1 LKNCDNKTTTKYLPK
16 YMRCVANICYCGL
29 HNLPHIK
36 KVAKYNKLQVHD
48 DCGIINVF
56 LSTAN
61 LFS

>member
-1 LKNCDNKTTTKYLPK
+1 
-16 YMRCVANICYCGL
+16 MRCVANICYCGL